1 MSQSFKLFRLQQIDS
16 ELDKIYSRLNEI
28 EAKLADD
35 LQIRLAQEKVED
47 AHQEQND
54 AALHLRRAEVD
65 VQSQRSKIEQS
76 EATLYSGKVKN
87 PKELQDLQNEAEALK
102 RYLTILEDRQ
112 LEAMLVLDDA
122 EENYQATAKSHS
134 GIVEEINLQN
144 NQLLKEKELLNQD
157 LTRQESERQ
166 AAASN
171 INANDLESYN
181 ALRSKKSGVAV
192 SRVVERTCSACG
204 STLSAA
210 TYGSAQIPTKITHC
224 DTCRRILYVG

>member
-54 AALHLRRAEVD
+54 AALQLRRAEVD

-122 EENYQATAKSHS
+122 EPNHIQASSKRLTYRTISC
-134 GIVEEINLQN
+134 
-144 NQLLKEKELLNQD
+144 LK
-157 LTRQESERQ
+157 
-166 AAASN
+166 
-171 INANDLESYN
+171 
-181 ALRSKKSGVAV
+181 KKSF
-192 SRVVERTCSACG
+192 
-204 STLSAA
+204 
-210 TYGSAQIPTKITHC
+210 
-224 DTCRRILYVG
+224 